1 MAAQPNTTPR
11 SKTSI
16 PAMGTTIDLAAARPL
31 DRRRNQA
38 IMAAAMRYVDR
49 EGPRA
54 RASKTAIEEAIADM
68 IGASQYLALRLGEAK
83 ARSVVS
89 SLQVALGN

>member
-16 PAMGTTIDLAAARPL
+16 PTMGTSIDLSRAQRL
-31 DRRRNQA
+31 DRKRNKA
-38 IMAAAMRYVDR
+38 IMAAAMRYVGR
-49 EGPRA
+49 ESPTGA
-54 RASKTAIEEAIADM
+54 HSFVVEEAIADM

-89 SLQVALGN
+89 ALRVALGN